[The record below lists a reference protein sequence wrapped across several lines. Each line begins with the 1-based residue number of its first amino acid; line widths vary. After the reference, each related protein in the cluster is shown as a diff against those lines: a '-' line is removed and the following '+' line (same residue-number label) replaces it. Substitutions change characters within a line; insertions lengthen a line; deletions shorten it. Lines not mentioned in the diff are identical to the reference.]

1 MSIPT
6 RSHARTAIK
15 LLCLGVIVVL
25 AETGFA
31 STNPSTAR
39 EVELLVGTRAASYVG
54 APPPT
59 KAAGTSSVGVAPAGA
74 TAGKAITFVSGQPA
88 VPSNFPQAPAGG
100 SYAAPGTV
108 FANFPPISGEAW
120 EKLHASAKLP
130 LNINQGIGKSNAT
143 RRLQTTRIAGDTG
156 PEGPPSIA
164 VLARALGFNP
174 DVIFQWV
181 RNNVEFYPI
190 FGAQKGS
197 VGAILDNQGTAY
209 DQAMLMVDLLR
220 ASGYTAS
227 FTTGVIKVTAAQL
240 SSWYGIDTSDA
251 CGVLALIGK
260 GEIPVYA
267 GHATIGGDCPGNI
280 GALVDISV
288 GHVWVKTVLNGTT
301 YYFDPSF
308 KTHTFKTGIDLGN
321 ASITGYNATTYL
333 NSAESGATI
342 TGNSVQNLNRN
353 NIRNNLTAY
362 ANNLA
367 GYLRTNLP
375 AATLDDVVGGK
386 SLDQVYGAIPHYT
399 SPPLQD
405 TDFPLQ
411 DLADIPDS
419 MKPTLRVQYQG
430 IDQTFT
436 SDVIYG
442 HRLTVTYNGSNQ
454 PVLQLDGSPVGA
466 PGAAV
471 SPGTVTPITFS
482 VTHNAYVLPIANL
495 TYNQTIKAGPAN
507 TYVVA
512 NAWGPTSRGLADSYQ
527 RTLSDL
533 RASGAAS
540 GSEPVAGTALELLA
554 AQWLG
559 QGAQAVYLT
568 EQLLGDTTILH
579 HHHVGI
585 AAYAGSS
592 YVDLQGSAISVA
604 ALDANAAKEQA
615 ALFNVTEHF
624 SALESTA
631 VQQTSGVSAT
641 STVNLVDIASAA
653 GQPIYNATAA
663 NFSST
668 IQPNLVNCSAYASTF
683 EAYLGAGNRLILPQ
697 HCDLTQNQWTGA
709 GYYVIGSSTV
719 GAMINGSLGGGFG
732 SEPQTISALEG
743 SAVFSQPSNGILS
756 NASAFTYND
765 PIDRFSGNFT
775 YNHNDLVIG
784 TGGFPQSLSFQRFY
798 SSGRKNQNGPL
809 GKGWTHNFNTTA
821 LVNSD
826 GYQGMGEDSAL
837 DAVGT
842 LVEMKASLDL
852 MLDSS
857 TPIEKM
863 VTATLGNRWFG
874 DQLINNTV
882 IVTQGQ
888 NGEAFVKLPDGTY
901 NPPPGKPEKLSLNG
915 DGTYSLDSIH
925 HAILKFNP
933 AGQPDTY
940 TDTNGVQVKYA
951 YSGSTLT
958 GVSNSLGRTL
968 AFTYTNGL
976 ITQVTD
982 GSRVVKYGYD
992 GNANL
997 ATFTNTLN
1005 ANTTYAYGLPGQMT
1019 QMFLPSFPST
1029 AAVTNTYDFMNRIA
1043 IQANARGENYY
1054 YFFAGSRSM
1063 EVGPDNVARTSY
1075 FDAMGNVLQD
1085 TTPLFNTTFFSYDG
1099 QGRLATK
1106 TLPQGNG
1113 TSYTYD
1119 DATCADAEKRCTQ
1132 NVKTISQFGFPGSG
1146 VTPLIQSFTYEPAFN
1161 QLATVVDARNNTT
1174 SYTYT
1179 PQGLPWKIFTP
1190 PDSNGVPGETDYGYV
1205 NYATAGFPLFYLRSS
1220 YATSITNNSYVLDV
1234 YTYDT
1239 TNHFVP
1245 KTTTVDSSSVDPGR
1259 LDLTTTFTYDAIGNQ
1274 TLVKSPRAD
1283 LSDTVATAYDSER
1296 HPIQTT
1302 DALGKVVRTSYDP
1315 DGRPVSVA
1323 RQWLIAWLTS
1333 CTRYSATGK
1342 PIRAWGP
1349 SLTTSP
1355 AACPAEAAPVPI
1367 TDTAYDDLDRVS
1379 QTTQYLAAVDGGNR
1393 VTTTIYNADDTV
1405 SAVKK
1410 AVGTA
1415 LEQNYSVFTY
1425 TPNGNLNSGADAKN
1439 NLTAYA
1445 YDDFDRR
1452 TITYYPLPN
1461 TPGLANANDSKQ
1473 LGYDANGN
1481 VTSIRRRSG
1490 STITQSFDAR
1500 NRLTARTYPSSS
1512 DNTQFAYDLRDL
1524 RTSAQYGNGSYAV
1537 TYTWDNAGRLIS
1549 TAAGGKTLTFQY
1561 DGANNRT
1568 QMTWPDG
1575 FYTTTSYD
1583 ALNRTG
1589 VIKENGSI
1597 NLASYA
1603 YDDLSRVTTIT
1614 LGNGTSIQRTYDNQS
1629 GLTTLTNALPA
1640 AGDQVQ
1646 YSYGRNQLLDV
1657 NSITP
1662 SNAAYQWSGA
1672 AVGTQSYVADG
1683 LNRYTSAQGN
1693 TPSYDSSGNLSAYA
1707 GWSYTY
1713 NVDNRLTQASTGL
1726 LGIPN
1731 ISFSYDPAGRLRQVV
1746 DAVGLFN
1753 STTTNLLNDGS
1764 SLVGEY
1770 DSSGNTVLRRYVQ
1783 GPGIDNP
1790 LVWYEGS
1797 GTTNKSWLYGDHLG
1811 SIVATA
1817 NAVGARTAL
1826 FTYGPFG
1833 EPNTTTG
1840 EKFRFTGQLFFS
1852 TPGLY
1857 YYKARFYSSG
1867 LGRFLQTD
1875 PVGYRDD
1882 LNLYAYVANNPI
1894 NTVDP
1899 QGNAG
1904 VDIGTALNPLV
1915 PITFTPTSGDG
1926 SFQTA
1931 ADYTIYQRAGPDG
1944 QCYVGQCLSD
1954 RFADRQAEHDRAT
1967 GRDNVYTTLGT
1978 VEGDRN
1984 DARFA
1989 EETQIRQQ
1997 GGPARAGGTLE
2008 NGRYEMND
2016 AAYLG
2021 RGGTVAIPTGESA
2034 GGGGGLG
2041 GAGLMGPNFPG
2052 GSCGPTSCIP
2062 YE

>member
-1 MSIPT
+1 MSIPM
-6 RSHARTAIK
+6 RSFARTAK
-15 LLCLGVIVVL
+15 NLLCLGVIALL
-25 AETGFA
+25 ADTGFA
-31 STNPSTAR
+31 STNPSTAK
-39 EVELLVGTRAASYVG
+39 EVERLAGTRAASYVG
-54 APPPT
+54 VAVPAKT
-59 KAAGTSSVGVAPAGA
+59 GGASSVGVAPAGA
-74 TAGKAITFVSGQPA
+74 TVGRPITFVSGQPA
-88 VPSNFPQAPAGG
+88 VPSNFPQAPSGG
-100 SYAAPGTV
+100 RYAAPGTV

-120 EKLHASAKLP
+120 EKMHASAKLP
-130 LNINQGIGKSNAT
+130 LNINQGGGKSSPAQ
-143 RRLQTTRIAGDTG
+143 RLQTTRIAGDTS

-164 VLARALGFNP
+164 VLARALGFSP

-220 ASGYTAS
+220 TSGYTAS

-240 SSWYGIDTSDA
+240 GSWYGVDTSDA
-251 CGVLALIGK
+251 CGVLALLGK
-260 GEIPVYA
+260 GQIPVYA
-267 GHATIGGDCPGNI
+267 GHATIGGNCPGNI
-280 GALVDISV
+280 GALVDVSV
-288 GHVWVKTVLNGTT
+288 GHVWVKVVLNGTT

-342 TGNSVQNLNRN
+342 TGNYVQNINRS

-362 ANNLA
+362 ANTLA

-375 AATLDDVVGGK
+375 AATLNDVVGGK

-405 TDFPLQ
+405 TNFPVQ

-419 MKPTLRVQYQG
+419 MKPTLRIQYQG

-436 SDVIYG
+436 SDAIYG
-442 HRLTVTYNGSNQ
+442 HRLSVTYNGSNQ
-454 PVLQLDGSPVGA
+454 PVLQLDGSAVGA
-466 PGAAV
+466 PGTAAA
-471 SPGTVTPITFS
+471 PGTSTPITFS
-482 VTHNAYVLPIANL
+482 VTHNAYALPFANL
-495 TYNQTIKAGPAN
+495 TYNQTIKAGPGN
-507 TYVVA
+507 IYVVA
-512 NAWGPTSRGLADSYQ
+512 NGWGPTSRGLADSYQ
-527 RTLSDL
+527 KTLGDL

-540 GSEPVAGTALELLA
+540 GSEPVSGSALEVLA

-568 EQLLGDTTILH
+568 EQLLGNTTILH
-579 HHHVGI
+579 QHHIGI
-585 AAYAGSS
+585 AGYSGSS
-592 YVDLQGSAISVA
+592 YVDLQGSAISTA

-615 ALFNVTEHF
+615 ALFNVAVHF

-663 NFSST
+663 NYASAV
-668 IQPNLVNCSAYASTF
+668 QPNLVNCGAYASTF
-683 EAYLGAGNRLILPQ
+683 SGYLGAGNRLILPQ

-709 GYYVIGSSTV
+709 GYYVIGSATV
-719 GAMINGSLGGGFG
+719 GSMINGSLGGGFA
-732 SEPQTISALEG
+732 SVPQALTFYE
-743 SAVFSQPSNGILS
+743 ALALISQPSIASLS
-756 NASAFTYND
+756 NASAFNYND

-775 YNHNDLVIG
+775 YDRNDLVIG
-784 TGGFPQSLSFQRFY
+784 TGDFPQSLNFHRFY
-798 SSGRKNQNGPL
+798 SSGRKNQSGSL
-809 GKGWTHNFNTTA
+809 GKGWTHNFNATA

-857 TPIEKM
+857 APIEKM

-901 NPPPGKPEKLSLNG
+901 NPPPGRSEKLSLNG

-925 HAILKFNP
+925 HAVLKFNS

-940 TDTNGVQVKYA
+940 TDMNGVQVKYA

-958 GVSNSLGRTL
+958 GVSNSLGRAL

-997 ATFTNTLN
+997 AIFTNTLN
-1005 ANTTYAYGLPGQMT
+1005 ASTTYAYGLPGQMT
-1019 QMFLPSFPST
+1019 QMFLPGFPST

-1063 EVGPDNVARTSY
+1063 EVGPDNAARTSY

-1085 TTPLFNTTFFSYDG
+1085 TTPLFNTTIFSYDG
-1099 QGRLATK
+1099 QSRLATK

-1132 NVKTISQFGFPGSG
+1132 NIKTISQFAPAGSG
-1146 VTPLIQSFTYEPAFN
+1146 VSPLVRSFTYESAYN
-1161 QLATVVDARNNTT
+1161 QVATATDARGNVTTYTYAPWGDIATVTPPVDASGVAPWTAYDYY
-1174 SYTYT
+1174 SWT
-1179 PQGLPWKIFTP
+1179 PT
-1190 PDSNGVPGETDYGYV
+1190 
-1205 NYATAGFPLFYLRSS
+1205 GFPANYLLAKTTVKTSAS
-1220 YATSITNNSYVLDV
+1220 KLTATTK
-1234 YTYDT
+1234 TYDWA
-1239 TNHFVP
+1239 HHEVP
-1245 KTTTVDSSSVDPGR
+1245 ATTTVDAGTGT
-1259 LDLTTTFTYDAIGNQ
+1259 LNLTTTYTYDGTGNL
-1274 TLVKSPRAD
+1274 TVVDGPRTD
-1283 LSDTVATAYDSER
+1283 VIDTVTTSFDSER
-1296 HPIQTT
+1296 RPTVVT
-1302 DALGKVVRTSYDP
+1302 DALGKQTQITYDA
-1315 DGRPVSVA
+1315 DGRPIIVA
-1323 RQWLIAWLTS
+1323 RQIASQWLTS

-1349 SLTTSP
+1349 SLTASATT
-1355 AACPAEAAPVPI
+1355 CPAEAAPVPI
-1367 TDTAYDDLDRVS
+1367 TDTAYDDLDRAS
-1379 QTTQYLAAVDGGNR
+1379 QTTRYLAAADGGNR

-1405 SAVKK
+1405 NAVKK
-1410 AVGTA
+1410 AVGTS

-1425 TPNGNLNSGADAKN
+1425 TPNGNLNSIADAKN

-1445 YDDFDRR
+1445 YDGFDRR
-1452 TITYYPLPN
+1452 TITYYPLPG
-1461 TPGLANANDSKQ
+1461 TPGQANTNDYEQ

-1490 STITQSFDAR
+1490 STITQTWDAL

-1512 DNTQFAYDLRDL
+1512 DNVQFGYDLRNL
-1524 RTSAQYGNGSYAV
+1524 RTSAQYANGSYAV

-1549 TAAGGKTLTFQY
+1549 TAAGGKTLAFQY

-1575 FYTTTSYD
+1575 FYTTASYD

-1629 GLTTLTNALPA
+1629 GLATLTNALA
-1640 AGDQVQ
+1640 TTGDQVQ
-1646 YSYGRNQLLDV
+1646 YTYARNQLLDV
-1657 NSITP
+1657 NSITS

-1672 AVGTQSYVADG
+1672 SVGTQSYTADG

-1693 TPSYDSSGNLSAYA
+1693 TPSYDSSGNMSGYA
-1707 GWSYTY
+1707 GWSYSY
-1713 NVDNRLTQASTGL
+1713 DVDNRLKSASTGL

-1731 ISFSYDPAGRLRQVV
+1731 INFSYDADGRMRQTV
-1746 DAVGLFN
+1746 DTVGLFN

-1764 SLVGEY
+1764 ELIAEY
-1770 DSSGNTVLRRYVQ
+1770 DSTGNTLLRRYVQ
-1783 GPGIDNP
+1783 GAGIDNP

-1797 GTTNKSWLYGDHLG
+1797 GTGNKSWLYKDHLG

-1817 NAVGARTAL
+1817 NASGARTAV

-1833 EPNTTTG
+1833 EPNVTTG
-1840 EKFRFTGQLFFS
+1840 LRFRYTGQQFFS

-1875 PVGYRDD
+1875 PIGAQDD
-1882 LNLYAYVANNPI
+1882 PNLYAYVKNNPI
-1894 NTVDP
+1894 NFSDP
-1899 QGNAG
+1899 SGAAQVNAES
-1904 VDIGTALNPLV
+1904 AL
-1915 PITFTPTSGDG
+1915 SY
-1926 SFQTA
+1926 QTA
-1931 ADYTIYQRAGPDG
+1931 AVTFG
-1944 QCYVGQCLSD
+1944 
-1954 RFADRQAEHDRAT
+1954 H
-1967 GRDNVYTTLGT
+1967 
-1978 VEGDRN
+1978 GDRHVS
-1984 DARFA
+1984 DPAAARQEILNSFPN
-1989 EETQIRQQ
+1989 QSDI
-1997 GGPARAGGTLE
+1997 GGPFYGITDNYIYRAYPLPNGNINVGTYYY
-2008 NGRYEMND
+2008 R
-2016 AAYLG
+2016 
-2021 RGGTVAIPTGESA
+2021 
-2034 GGGGGLG
+2034 
-2041 GAGLMGPNFPG
+2041 
-2052 GSCGPTSCIP
+2052 
-2062 YE
+2062 